1 MADSNKCMELDGDAD
16 GNAVLTRAVQA
27 AAVAALG
34 TVEATESECLALL
47 VVKQVWRLAA
57 LHGADKDPGFGCTET
72 ATSTLVKSAEDPQ
85 LAPQLDAGL
94 GGKVVPGLMMSTVA
108 GHVKQ
113 LNGKSAPGNDT
124 HMAGIAA
131 DSGGKQGKELKALW
145 DVHCAESASSV
156 VQRAIEKFDAV
167 QAGLESTMLALD
179 RTTDKVDLI
188 ADNVA
193 SAKEKV
199 EGLAGSVVSATS
211 LIQLATEKVDCVQ
224 DSLDRLVSQGLFEGT
239 IVDWGP

>member
-1 MADSNKCMELDGDAD
+1 MADSIERMELDGDAD

-94 GGKVVPGLMMSTVA
+94 GGQGGPGS
-108 GHVKQ
+108 H
-113 LNGKSAPGNDT
+113 D
-124 HMAGIAA
+124 
-131 DSGGKQGKELKALW
+131 E
-145 DVHCAESASSV
+145 HCC
-156 VQRAIEKFDAV
+156 RA
-167 QAGLESTMLALD
+167 
-179 RTTDKVDLI
+179 
-188 ADNVA
+188 
-193 SAKEKV
+193 
-199 EGLAGSVVSATS
+199 
-211 LIQLATEKVDCVQ
+211 C
-224 DSLDRLVSQGLFEGT
+224 
-239 IVDWGP
+239 